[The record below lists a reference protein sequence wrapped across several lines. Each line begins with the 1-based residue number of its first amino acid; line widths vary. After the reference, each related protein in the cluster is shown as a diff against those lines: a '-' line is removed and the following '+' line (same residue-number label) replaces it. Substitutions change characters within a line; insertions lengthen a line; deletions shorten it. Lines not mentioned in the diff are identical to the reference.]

1 MSIEMVLLIVLIILV
16 LCFGTVLFSA
26 LKKKGADNDSGEIL
40 KELTL
45 LDNRLNMLENAN
57 STLRQELSSIV
68 QLSVKNMGDILSQG
82 QGERLLQIENRLKT
96 FSLENEQKQVYLYRE
111 NGKNEEFYRKNRF
124 TKIGSFASCKI

>member
-16 LCFGTVLFSA
+16 LCFGTVLFSV

-57 STLRQELSSIV
+57 STLR
-68 QLSVKNMGDILSQG
+68 K
-82 QGERLLQIENRLKT
+82 
-96 FSLENEQKQVYLYRE
+96 
-111 NGKNEEFYRKNRF
+111 
-124 TKIGSFASCKI
+124 